1 VKQNIPKLFRPLF
14 LCLITA
20 SALSCG
26 RQKPAPLS
34 KGSQLPDA
42 VQPITFRV
50 VKQFPH
56 DRQSYTEGFVF
67 HNGNL
72 YESSGS
78 PEEYPEIRSVSG
90 IVDLKKG
97 KIEVK
102 TELDRKKYFGEGIV
116 FFGDKLYQLT
126 YKNKIGFIFDAETF
140 VGKGTF
146 TYSNKEGWGLT
157 TDGKYL
163 IMTDGTS
170 TITYLDPDD
179 LSVQRTLNVTFNGA
193 PAMYINE
200 PEFIN
205 GNIYANI
212 WTTNNIARIDTAT
225 GRVTGIIDLTK
236 LFMEARKEYRLSEST
251 NGIAW
256 DREADRIYVTGKFW
270 PFIYQIDFSH

>member
-1 VKQNIPKLFRPLF
+1 VKLNNPKLFRLLCLF
-14 LCLITA
+14 LLAA

-26 RQKPAPLS
+26 RQKPTPQS
-34 KGSQLPDA
+34 KGIQPPDG

-50 VKQFPH
+50 VKKFPH
-56 DRQSYTEGFVF
+56 DRESYTEGFVF
-67 HNGNL
+67 HNGKL

-78 PEEYPEIRSVSG
+78 PEEYPKIRSVSG
-90 IVDLKKG
+90 IADLKKG
-97 KIEVK
+97 KIDVK
-102 TELDRKKYFGEGIV
+102 TELDRRKYFGEGIV
-116 FFGDKLYQLT
+116 FFGDKFYQLT
-126 YKNKIGFIFDAETF
+126 YRNQIGFIFDAETF
-140 VGKGTF
+140 AARGIF
-146 TYSNKEGWGLT
+146 SFPNKEGWGLT
-157 TDGKYL
+157 TDGKFI

-170 TITYLDPDD
+170 AVTYLDPED
-179 LSVQRTLNVTFNGA
+179 LSVKRTLNVTFNGA

-205 GNIYANI
+205 GFIYANI

-236 LFMEARKEYRLSEST
+236 LFLESRKEYRMSEST

-270 PFIYQIDFSH
+270 PDIYQIDFSH